1 MENNLINYHK
11 YIKYKKK
18 YLQLLNNYE
27 GGTPGTMMKISACAR
42 RKLDRKRRLRK
53 RAKNLNPMEI
63 STLEEKRKKF
73 KSDSNPMKNPIYKQK
88 VIDARKG
95 TNNWVTDSMK
105 EKTKKRIQKSVKNNS
120 QYANKSII
128 QYDLNGNF
136 IKEWISL
143 KEIQKTLGFCS
154 RVLID
159 VCKERKISACGFV
172 WRYKTSNYLLKIE
185 IPKVSIKRLL
195 IQYDKK
201 MNIINEFKSL
211 MDAHKTTNVSRT
223 AISNNLSSLSKSAG
237 GFIWKYKQL
246 NN

>member
-1 MENNLINYHK
+1 MSLIQK
-11 YIKYKKK
+11 G
-18 YLQLLNNYE
+18 L
-27 GGTPGTMMKISACAR
+27 P
-42 RKLDRKRRLRK
+42 
-53 RAKNLNPMEI
+53 KNFTQK
-63 STLEEKRKKF
+63 TLEEKRKKF

>member
-1 MENNLINYHK
+1 MSDIDPIETARELATHANDIQHLQDDMDK
-11 YIKYKKK
+11 MVKEMQEIK
-18 YLQLLNNYE
+18 L
-27 GGTPGTMMKISACAR
+27 A
-42 RKLDRKRRLRK
+42 
-53 RAKNLNPMEI
+53 
-63 STLEEKRKKF
+63 
-73 KSDSNPMKNPIYKQK
+73 
-88 VIDARKG
+88 
-95 TNNWVTDSMK
+95 
-105 EKTKKRIQKSVKNNS
+105 IQ
-120 QYANKSII
+120 
-128 QYDLNGNF
+128 
-136 IKEWISL
+136 
-143 KEIQKTLGFCS
+143 EIQKTLGFCS